1 MPISA
6 DWDFETQHTIR
17 ALNLLYDSGATTWEI
32 TVDWKKLWGDKIRDF
47 VGQGR
52 YAHYQV
58 HVTSTV
64 YANPVARAKPEE
76 RIQEDW
82 LSITWNPTR
91 WIHVLPYR
99 DQVEGFYSPIVD
111 FAHEFGHVWDWVTVP
126 DMMYDLER
134 SENPITKNPWHETMA
149 MRFQNQVARHLGQ
162 ADIIYHGQVNYNP
175 IFNYF
180 MIRNGIYG
188 Y

>member
-6 DWDFETQHTIR
+6 VWDFETQHAIR
-17 ALNLLYDSGATTWEI
+17 ALNLLCDSGVTEWEI
-32 TVDWKKLWGDKIRDF
+32 TIDGKKIKGDKIRDF

-64 YANPVARAKPEE
+64 YSNPVAFAMPSE
-76 RIQEDW
+76 RTQEDW
-82 LSITWNPTR
+82 LSITWNPIR
-91 WIHVLPYR
+91 WVHVLPYR
-99 DQVEGFYSPIVD
+99 DQVGGFYSPVVD
-111 FAHEFGHVWDWVTVP
+111 FAHEFGYVWDWVTAP
-126 DMMYDLER
+126 DKVRVMEHAKHPVTGD
-134 SENPITKNPWHETMA
+134 PWHETMA

-162 ADIIYHGQVNYNP
+162 AEIIYHGQVNYNP